1 MKWIA
6 HHIRLPDSSSTM
18 GHQEGHSERVLRHIQ
33 LVADVLAKPLTRVR
47 TLDLA
52 CLEGGFAFELAMQGA
67 HAVGLEGRKENLDKC
82 EAVRARETLN
92 KPMSSR

>member
-33 LVADVLAKPLTRVR
+33 LVADVLAKPLTQVR

-52 CLEGGFAFELAMQGA
+52 VWRVVSPSNLPCKELRPSVWRAGKRILIS
-67 HAVGLEGRKENLDKC
+67 VKPSGLGKL
-82 EAVRARETLN
+82 
-92 KPMSSR
+92 